1 MFFMPESP
9 VYLIDKGHLDQ
20 ARNSLARLRGTED
33 IEEELMEMKRS
44 YETQQNTG
52 SISYKDLFTNRIYVE
67 PFITMLLL
75 MFFQQF
81 AGINGVLFY
90 LKDIFIKAH
99 SDMDSGLSSFIV
111 GLIQVCRIIKI
122 ILTFNGKQYFASD
135 VL

>member
-44 YETQQNTG
+44 HEIQQNTG

-122 ILTFNGKQYFASD
+122 ILIFNGKQYFASD